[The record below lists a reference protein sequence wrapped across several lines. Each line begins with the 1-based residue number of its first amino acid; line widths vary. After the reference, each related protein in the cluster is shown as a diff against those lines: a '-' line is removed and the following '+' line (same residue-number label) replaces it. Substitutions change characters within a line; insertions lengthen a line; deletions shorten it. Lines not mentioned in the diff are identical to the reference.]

1 MHPEICQA
9 SAARMD
15 SGALALLVVL
25 HLHTQVYKEGER
37 REKQRMSTNF
47 RFVSRFSLSFFF
59 LFFIQRENFISM
71 QLMDTLIG
79 VVIHLES
86 PSLIISP
93 TLLHSLTSPPHRL
106 FDAGH

>member
-25 HLHTQVYKEGER
+25 PLHTQVYKEGER
-37 REKQRMSTNF
+37 REKERMSTNF
-47 RFVSRFSLSFFF
+47 RFVSRFSLSFF

-86 PSLIISP
+86 PSLIISF